1 MRWWQ
6 PEWAQNKVADPLPLT
21 AKVNHTDLHK
31 CAHLH
36 WLEFKSAGINAWHQT
51 CNVKDWDDSGTRWVE
66 TSGRNR
72 IRPECQGRSDPLAI
86 PARNRLIFFL
96 APESRWI
103 NLDVGLCVWRIWFC
117 YLVRCFT
124 FGRHKDVTSRT
135 SQSPVQVESWEESND
150 HHPEKPKLL
159 GFSGGWQRCISSAGH
174 VIYGAREMVAHKTHL
189 SDPVTTK
196 KLTGQDKALGWFI
209 DLSPD
214 LNLRP
219 NLTKLCSV
227 QGKWCC
233 QPEDNVL

>member
-6 PEWAQNKVADPLPLT
+6 PEWAQNKVADRLPLT

-36 WLEFKSAGINAWHQT
+36 WLEFKSATINAWH
-51 CNVKDWDDSGTRWVE
+51 
-66 TSGRNR
+66 
-72 IRPECQGRSDPLAI
+72 PLAI

-103 NLDVGLCVWRIWFC
+103 NFDVGLCVWRIWFC